1 VTEVT
6 VFCAVW
12 HQDPRR
18 HDLLRAHREN
28 LRRQSRAVEVMYVFD
43 GGDAPPD
50 SLEAQTIA
58 ASSPLTR
65 PGILLWRR

>member
-1 VTEVT
+1 
-6 VFCAVW
+6 
-12 HQDPRR
+12 
-18 HDLLRAHREN
+18 LLKAHREN